1 MDQNDDWED
10 SEEPLSDR
18 IPPIEDRIWSHPS
31 EYSGR
36 KPGWGKK
43 WALSLA
49 AIGLVLLG
57 LGTAKTLWPTPQ
69 IKVLAKPASTVALG
83 VDTASHISK
92 MAQSLVSIQISSKPK
107 VVVYGLAISPFGY
120 ILAPAHVLP
129 KLKSYK
135 VTVNGKPA
143 MSASLVAE
151 NSATDT
157 AVLKVNSTLTNF
169 ISGASQET
177 TKSGEMTIGIGV
189 GVTPSKP
196 KLVISQIKE
205 TGLFQVLPNGQTT
218 SGSFLADASQKLN
231 PEGLLF
237 VDSHG
242 VPLGLGLSDL
252 YGQWIISPLTTM
264 LASAQKIELAN
275 GAPQGWLGIVG
286 VSSQNGANSTSTS
299 LPPGVKV
306 LSVAKNSPAQVA
318 GIKPN
323 DDIVAVN
330 NLKISSLSQLQ
341 KILTQLPGGSQVS
354 LTIIRNGITQQIRVQ
369 LGVKSNG

>member
-10 SEEPLSDR
+10 NEESLSDR

-36 KPGWGKK
+36 RPGWGKK

-49 AIGLVLLG
+49 ALGLVLLG
-57 LGTAKTLWPTPQ
+57 LGTAKTLWPTPPV
-69 IKVLAKPASTVALG
+69 KVLAKPASTVALG
-83 VDTASHISK
+83 VDTASYIAK
-92 MAQSLVSIQISSKPK
+92 MAKSLVSIHISASPK
-107 VVVYGLAISPFGY
+107 AVVYGLAISPLGY
-120 ILAPAHVLP
+120 ILAPAHALP
-129 KLKSYK
+129 NLKSYQ
-135 VTVNGKPA
+135 VTVNGEP
-143 MSASLVAE
+143 SLTANLIAE

-177 TKSGEMTIGIGV
+177 TKSGEMTIGIGI

-242 VPLGLGLSDL
+242 DPLGLGLSDL

-286 VSSQNGANSTSTS
+286 VSSKNGANSTNTS
-299 LPPGVKV
+299 IPPGVKV
-306 LSVAKNSPAQVA
+306 LSVAKNSPAQLA
-318 GIKPN
+318 GIKPS
-323 DDIVAVN
+323 DDIVAIN

-354 LTIIRNGITQQIRVQ
+354 LTIIRNGITQQIRAQ
-369 LGVKSNG
+369 LGVKSKG